1 MYDSARNQYIVDGFV
16 NGEYKVKQNVD
27 DWENEAIASERVFY
41 FGLKEGIERGIL
53 CPFEYIPLPYTP
65 SKEDHDRAAEAFTK
79 VNPSLP
85 KHKQKIM
92 GMILAAM
99 AFKTSKEKIHPFKEW
114 LREFIIYGRE
124 LKRCLMFVAKKDY
137 GDFVDN
143 TLANKFHITDFRTF
157 FEGEKMT
164 TLKEFERGDI
174 DSLIACGRISEGV
187 DIKSVDTIVLFSAD
201 ATRLQTIQRIGR
213 ALRTDSNN
221 PDKISTVVD
230 FIWEGD
236 DEEET
241 ADTKRRDYLSG
252 LANTRRKE

>member
-1 MYDSARNQYIVDGFV
+1 
-16 NGEYKVKQNVD
+16 
-27 DWENEAIASERVFY
+27 
-41 FGLKEGIERGIL
+41 
-53 CPFEYIPLPYTP
+53 
-65 SKEDHDRAAEAFTK
+65 
-79 VNPSLP
+79 
-85 KHKQKIM
+85 M

-99 AFKTSKEKIHPFKEW
+99 AFKTSREKIGPFEEW
-114 LREFIIYGRE
+114 LREFVDSGRE

-137 GDFVDN
+137 GDLVEEKLVRD
-143 TLANKFHITDFRTF
+143 FHITDFRTF

-187 DIKSVDTIVLFSAD
+187 DIKTVDTIVLFSAD

-213 ALRTDSNN
+213 ALRTDPEN

-236 DEEET
+236 DEYET
-241 ADTKRRDYLSG
+241 ADIKRRDYLSE
-252 LANTRRKE
+252 LAKTRRNE